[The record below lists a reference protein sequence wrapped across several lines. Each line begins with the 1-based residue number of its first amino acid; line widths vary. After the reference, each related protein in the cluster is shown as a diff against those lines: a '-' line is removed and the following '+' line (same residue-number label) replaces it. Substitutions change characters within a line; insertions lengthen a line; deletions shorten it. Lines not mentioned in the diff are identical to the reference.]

1 MILLFSAFSSSLRKL
16 SRWSGMPS
24 ITLVSQV
31 PQTPS
36 VQEKATLTPASSN
49 MSRMLS
55 PGGTAMTRPL
65 RCRCTSKPAGS
76 AEVELSVTASVLLLP
91 NALQGVAEIGAESGF
106 HMRAAEI
113 DP

>member
-1 MILLFSAFSSSLRKL
+1 MRHYRPLPAVVFAVLTDNSLWENSSQFTGGWAL
-16 SRWSGMPS
+16 
-24 ITLVSQV
+24 
-31 PQTPS
+31 
-36 VQEKATLTPASSN
+36 
-49 MSRMLS
+49 LS